1 MKTMSRIPP
10 LVIFIMIAIAPHTS
24 SAGEVGNV
32 SGMVTSRDGNALL
45 GAVITIFGENRVGG
59 TIAFT
64 RTDSK
69 GAYSLANLTPG
80 SYYLQIARDGYE
92 PVAGTNIRI
101 SPGKTTSINVILE
114 EFFAYISKEDDPRNW
129 DLKTVMRSS
138 SDRRLI
144 FRFLPGGIFPDES
157 AGKSA
162 FSRSAVMNVTSSARL
177 SGETYSTSP
186 GYIQGDVTS
195 NFAFTEPVTPHG
207 RIIFSGQLNSGMDS
221 FWRVR
226 DTYNYR
232 PDSNRDYR
240 VSAGYSRQNF
250 SSVAESSMLRPS
262 QFFSQDPS
270 LREGGAESIM
280 AGFEATNR
288 FLDAISLAY
297 GLDFSRVYYGVSKNI
312 YSPYFQIELNPSGPW
327 SLQTSLTSK
336 RLSDSSSVSLP
347 DGEILNLAEPTFVAR
362 SGNGIQYSQFRH
374 REISVRRALAEN
386 ASLLIGYFGDSTQ
399 GPGLPFWVTAR
410 NRFGRSSQVA
420 QLREDQSGQRGM
432 KVVLNGRILDSL
444 SGSISYIYGTGTSLG
459 NIDSSVATETVKED
473 LLNFMRQSHYHSFTS
488 QIDAHLPRTNTSLT
502 TVIRWYPGNPLTPT
516 DLFADPMDILT
527 KGVNFRLRQPI
538 PLPELRGVVTRWE
551 ALIDV
556 RNLFDQGQESI
567 RTSDGELVINRNPR
581 SLRFGFNLNFD

>member
-10 LVIFIMIAIAPHTS
+10 LVIFIMIALAAPTA
-24 SAGEVGNV
+24 SAKEVGNV
-32 SGMVTSRDGNALL
+32 SGTVTNRDGNALL

-101 SPGKTTSINVILE
+101 SPGKTISLNVILE
-114 EFFAYISKEDDPRNW
+114 EFFGYISKDDDPRNW

-144 FRFLPGGIFPDES
+144 FRFLPGGISPDES
-157 AGKSA
+157 ASKSA
-162 FSRSAVMNVTSSARL
+162 FSRSAVMNVTSGARL

-195 NFAFTEPVTPHG
+195 NFAFTEPVTKHG
-207 RIIFSGQLNSGMDS
+207 RVIFSGQLTSGMDF

-232 PDSNRDYR
+232 PDADHDYR

-250 SSVAESSMLRPS
+250 SSAESSMLRPS
-262 QFFSQDPS
+262 QFFARDPS
-270 LREGGAESIM
+270 LREGRAESIM

-297 GLDFSRVYYGVSKNI
+297 GLDFSRIYYGVSKDI
-312 YSPYFQIELNPSGPW
+312 FSPYFQIELSPSSTW
-327 SLQTSLTSK
+327 SLKTALTSK
-336 RLSDSSSVSLP
+336 RLSDSNSVHLP
-347 DGEILNLAEPTFVAR
+347 DGEILNLAEPTLIAR
-362 SGNGIQYSQFRH
+362 SGNGIKYSQFRH
-374 REISVRRALAEN
+374 REISLQRSLAEN
-386 ASLLIGYFGDSTQ
+386 ASVVIGFFKDSTQ
-399 GPGLPFWVTAR
+399 GPGLPFWVTSGNRSGR
-410 NRFGRSSQVA
+410 NSQIA

-432 KVVLNGRILDSL
+432 KVVMNGRILDSL
-444 SGSISYIYGTGTSLG
+444 SGSVSYIYGTGTSLG
-459 NIDSSVATETVKED
+459 NINSSVTTEAVKED
-473 LLNFMRQSHYHSFTS
+473 LLNFMRQSYYHSFTS
-488 QIDAHLPRTNTSLT
+488 QVDARLPRTNTSLT
-502 TVIRWYPGNPLTPT
+502 TIIRWYPGNPLTPT

-527 KGVNFRLRQPI
+527 KGVNFRVRQPI
-538 PLPELRGVVTRWE
+538 PLPELRGVVARWE